1 MTKQELKSFNQ
12 GFLYAVACA
21 YESCYLDAN
30 SALEFLRY
38 VGGFKTLD
46 ECLAYEPNED
56 EAETLKALFEMQ
68 QTLFDEKRDYHHEN
82 KGKLQKI

>member
-1 MTKQELKSFNQ
+1 MTDQELKSFDK

-30 SALEFLRY
+30 SALEFLHY

-56 EAETLKALFEMQ
+56 EAEMLKVLFE
-68 QTLFDEKRDYHHEN
+68 TAKGDDDE
-82 KGKLQKI
+82 